1 MTSAVITA
9 HGTGGSTKLFA
20 APNWLRP
27 VALAFVAALH
37 AIALLA
43 FMYHA
48 VQAPKAVQSVSV
60 ELLAEGD
67 EAPQTNRAASA
78 PETFSRSAERPSR
91 EVEAT
96 EPPNE
101 NNRAKLEITTSP
113 MAVEKKP
120 PENKYSEPLREI
132 EKPSPVF
139 SPGSLDRADKPTADN
154 TNAEDGKSNKN
165 ATSSDVDR
173 DTSTGAH
180 HHATTRNASEKEVAP
195 DTTIDT
201 LIPAY
206 QERLR
211 IKGARDFRGIQDNK
225 GTYGTNG
232 ISAHLFRKPKPGVA
246 TSAALKPENFHN
258 RQATVELHRN
268 AVGVL
273 VGSDGAVDRNAL
285 ATRSVVGSAPAPAAV
300 PATNPAPP
308 SNNAVAGTAPAT
320 NPGPAAP
327 HFGNHAV
334 GAATPAVVARDT
346 GISGT
351 GLARPGSSAG
361 AIGGSPKIVAGV
373 ISGNSVHLRRP

>member
-9 HGTGGSTKLFA
+9 HGTAGSTKLFA

-43 FMYHA
+43 FMYYA

-78 PETFSRSAERPSR
+78 PETFSRSAARPSR

-113 MAVEKKP
+113 MAVEQKP
-120 PENKYSEPLREI
+120 PENKYSEPLRQI

-139 SPGSLDRADKPTADN
+139 SHDSLDRADKPTAGDS
-154 TNAEDGKSNKN
+154 NAEDGKSNKN

-173 DTSTGAH
+173 DTSTGAP

-211 IKGARDFRGIQDNK
+211 IKGARDFKGIQDIK

-232 ISAHLFRKPKPGVA
+232 ISAHLFRKPKPGLA

-258 RQATVELHRN
+258 RQATRELYRN
-268 AVGVL
+268 AVGAL

-285 ATRSVVGSAPAPAAV
+285 ATRSVVGSAPV

-334 GAATPAVVARDT
+334 GAATPTVVARDT

-361 AIGGSPKIVAGV
+361 AIGGSPKIVAGI
-373 ISGNSVHLRRP
+373 ISGNSVHLKRP

>member
-9 HGTGGSTKLFA
+9 YGTGGSSKLFA

-60 ELLAEGD
+60 ELLAEGN

-78 PETFSRSAERPSR
+78 PETFSQPAERPSR

-96 EPPNE
+96 KPPNE

-113 MAVEKKP
+113 MVVEQKP
-120 PENKYSEPLREI
+120 PENTYSEPLREI

-139 SPGSLDRADKPTADN
+139 SHDSLDRADKPTADN
-154 TNAEDGKSNKN
+154 TNAEDGKSNNN
-165 ATSSDVDR
+165 ATSSDVNR
-173 DTSTGAH
+173 DTSTGAP

-195 DTTIDT
+195 DTTIDL

-211 IKGARDFRGIQDNK
+211 IKGARDFKGIQDIK
-225 GTYGTNG
+225 GTNGTNG

-258 RQATVELHRN
+258 RQATLELHRN
-268 AVGVL
+268 AVGAL

-334 GAATPAVVARDT
+334 GAAAPAVVARYT

-361 AIGGSPKIVAGV
+361 AIGGSPKIVAGI